1 MIVKA
6 NKLSFSSGASKH
18 LKVNDTVSVSSGM
31 GGSYGL
37 MIRKITDDG
46 VIIGGRKDQ
55 DLPSYY
61 KNAFFSWDEL
71 ENNFYLLM
79 PTIDY
84 GLFQEHVN
92 IAKAAGYK
100 SRESIIYAIAKT
112 NGVSPSLV
120 ENMLN
125 RTKKIIL

>member
-1 MIVKA
+1 MIVTA
-6 NKLSFSSGASKH
+6 NRLSFSSGASKH

-46 VIIGGRKDQ
+46 VRLGGRKDQ

-61 KNAFFSWDEL
+61 KNAFFTWDEL
-71 ENNFYLLM
+71 ESKFYLLM

-84 GLFQEHVN
+84 GLFQEHIN

-100 SRESIIYAIAKT
+100 SRESIIHAIAKT
-112 NGVSPSLV
+112 NNVSDSLV
-120 ENMLN
+120 ELMLN